1 MEGIRSFPARSA
13 LAVASGALST
23 TAYPPL
29 DFGWLVFP
37 ALAGLMVS
45 LRGVRGV
52 RARALGF
59 LFGMSAFGIGFSWLL
74 DMFGPLALSLWCV
87 LALFPTCFAW
97 LLARAEERGW
107 NGAKLAWF
115 AAANWTAWEFIRGE
129 LFTLRFPWMTNG
141 LAPGANGLLSWIGV
155 YGVGFLVML
164 VVALLVCGWRKPW
177 AEARGLALLLLA
189 VLGIASIPS
198 FGIPSAD
205 RGIKTAGVQ
214 LEAVSLSEYLAA
226 TRALPEDVEYVVW
239 PEVSVPYD
247 IRLQERDWQE
257 VLILCRE
264 RGITLTFGTKRMPAG
279 PSGPWHN
286 IALTVDAGG
295 VRGEHNKVHTVH
307 MFDDGVAGNS
317 ARPVTTAFGKI
328 GTPICFDC
336 DYQDVM
342 RKMTAAGAE
351 AFMVPF
357 MDAIPWGA
365 KEHAQHAELFRTRA
379 RENGRWVFACGSSG
393 ISQAI
398 DPNGRVVTSLGFPEQ
413 GVFTA
418 TVGRNESLT
427 VFTRIGWVTPWVV
440 LAAAAICGV
449 FLFLPSRKP
458 AAGA

>member
-1 MEGIRSFPARSA
+1 M
-13 LAVASGALST
+13 ASGALYT
-23 TAYPPL
+23 AAYPPL

-37 ALAGLMVS
+37 ALAGLLVS
-45 LRGVRGV
+45 LRGERGF

-87 LALFPTCFAW
+87 LALFPTGFAW
-97 LLARAEERGW
+97 LHARAEARGW
-107 NGAKLAWF
+107 DGVKLAWF

-141 LAPGANGLLSWIGV
+141 LALGANGLLSWIGV

-164 VVALLVCGWRKPW
+164 VVALLVCGWRRPW
-177 AEARGLALLLLA
+177 MEARGPALVFLCI
-189 VLGIASIPS
+189 VGLGFALGGNP
-198 FGIPSAD
+198 FPD

-257 VLILCRE
+257 VLELCRE
-264 RGITLTFGTKRMPAG
+264 RGITLTFGTKRMPSG

-286 IALTVDAGG
+286 IALTVDADG

-317 ARPVTTAFGKI
+317 ARPVSTAFGNM

-342 RKMTAAGAE
+342 RRMTAAGAE
-351 AFMVPF
+351 CFMVPF

-365 KEHAQHAELFRTRA
+365 KEHAQHAELFRIRA

-393 ISQAI
+393 ISQVI
-398 DPNGRVVTSLGFPEQ
+398 DPNGRVISSLGFPEQ
-413 GVFTA
+413 GVFME
-418 TVGRNESLT
+418 TVGRNKELT

-440 LAAAAICGV
+440 LAATAICGV
-449 FLFLPSRKP
+449 ILFLPSRKP
-458 AAGA
+458 AVGT